1 MKTKL
6 PIVVL
11 VLVWVVGLLVFS
23 PLSRGSS
30 SADLGRA
37 VEPSVFLAEIE
48 DEVCASRSPVHT
60 SSSLTAVS
68 ADMEHGDNL
77 PSVFL
82 VMLED
87 GVCTSLSPIST
98 STRVPAQADREEFDS
113 IDRKTAALGAE
124 IGVWYVQQ

>member
-1 MKTKL
+1 
-6 PIVVL
+6 
-11 VLVWVVGLLVFS
+11 
-23 PLSRGSS
+23 
-30 SADLGRA
+30 
-37 VEPSVFLAEIE
+37 
-48 DEVCASRSPVHT
+48 
-60 SSSLTAVS
+60 

-87 GVCTSLSPIST
+87 GVCASLSPIST